1 MLAVLPPI
9 IVFNTKITFV
19 YNFLAPLINT
29 YQKGYKI
36 HNEFSDN
43 TIVLEAVYLT
53 YSAVRSF

>member
-1 MLAVLPPI
+1 MLAVLLPI

-36 HNEFSDN
+36 QNEFSDN
-43 TIVLEAVYLT
+43 NIVLEAVYLT
-53 YSAVRSF
+53 SSAVRSF